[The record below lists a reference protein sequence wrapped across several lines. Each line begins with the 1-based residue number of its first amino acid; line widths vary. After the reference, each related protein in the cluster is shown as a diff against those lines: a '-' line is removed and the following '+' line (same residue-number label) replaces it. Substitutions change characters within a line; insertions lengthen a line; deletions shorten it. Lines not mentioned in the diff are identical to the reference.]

1 MSNSGLE
8 MERKV
13 SIIVPVYKVEQ
24 YLNDCVSSILS
35 QIYKNLE
42 VILVDDGSPDR
53 SSQMCDEW
61 AKMDSRVRVIHKS
74 NGGLSSARNAGLDV
88 ATGEYVNFCDSD
100 DIIDSMMIKTLV
112 DLHQQY
118 KSDIVECESVLYCD
132 GRETI
137 IPQYHKA
144 DEITHF
150 SNVDFLSNL
159 LQVKCD
165 CSVCNKL
172 FIRKKINDYR
182 FVTGKTNEDI
192 LLLLE
197 MMEICNSIT
206 HINKGYYKYR
216 VNPSSITHLFNESS
230 LDLFYNTC
238 YIRDIV
244 YLKYPELSVVADNR
258 LVRIS
263 WMLISKLHSRKEKN
277 IPPFSH
283 ALISARKIIIKNLGK
298 IFFSIDYKLMSKLK
312 LIYLLLS

>member
-35 QIYKNLE
+35 QTYKNLE

-61 AKMDSRVRVIHKS
+61 AKMDFRVRVIHKS

-88 ATGEYVNFCDSD
+88 ATGEYINFCDSD

-118 KSDIVECESVLYCD
+118 KSDIVECESVQYCD
-132 GRETI
+132 GRETV

-172 FIRKKINDYR
+172 FIREQINNYR

-197 MMEICNSIT
+197 MMESCSSIT

-216 VNPSSITHLFNESS
+216 VNPNSITHLFNESS

-238 YIRDIV
+238 YIRNIV
-244 YLKYPELSVVADNR
+244 YLKYPELSVVANNR

-263 WMLISKLHSRKEKN
+263 WMLISKLHSMQEKK
-277 IPPFSH
+277 IPPFSN
-283 ALISARKIIIKNLGK
+283 AFISARKIIIENLGK
-298 IFFSIDYKLMSKLK
+298 IFFSTDYKLMSKLK